1 MPSGRLQAILNTAGT
16 FTIIIPD
23 SSHDA
28 ELSVALRLAHDLSS
42 YHKLDAQIMEASA
55 AEGQG
60 LGDGN
65 IVYIASTMST
75 AIKRILQQ
83 KRTPFSIKDSSL
95 TLDGQV
101 LDAAGLG
108 TQP

>member
-1 MPSGRLQAILNTAGT
+1 MPSGRLQAVLNTTGP

-23 SSHDA
+23 SGHER

-42 YHKLDAQIMEASA
+42 YHKLDARIMEASA
-55 AEGQG
+55 AEGQE

-75 AIKRILQQ
+75 AIKRILEQ
-83 KRTPFSIKDSSL
+83 KRTPFSTKDSNL
-95 TLDGQV
+95 TLDGRV

-108 TQP
+108 TRL